1 MAHNAQYHFHILL
14 ARSAEELLALVGDR
28 LAMRIPRHLRPAVLN
43 YLSYMVFFCPY
54 TCLIDCLSPRP
65 HFAGIRQDTRS
76 RLARLLA
83 PSSLVLSLAC
93 MRMCGCKG
101 SPDQREY
108 RLEINVNLRCTALR
122 CTTLLRESLPVRS
135 VSCHAAN

>member
-1 MAHNAQYHFHILL
+1 MAHDTQYHFHVLL
-14 ARSAEELLALVGDR
+14 TRSAEELLALVGDR

-43 YLSYMVFFCPY
+43 YLSCMVFFCPY

-65 HFAGIRQDTRS
+65 NFAGMRQDTRS
-76 RLARLLA
+76 HLARLLA